1 MAPAMSFM
9 RDRSVS
15 AMRYG
20 GCYPAGVS
28 GADPKRPRDLW
39 RLPRSC

>member
-1 MAPAMSFM
+1 MASVMSFM

-20 GCYPAGVS
+20 GCHPAGVS
-28 GADPKRPRDLW
+28 GADLKCARDLW